1 MLPSGRWVPRVL
13 VVLLV
18 GGLLLM
24 HGVSWTHRAGAAPAA
39 SMASSTDGSHG
50 HDGPTGTGGSPSPA
64 PLIHVA
70 GLCLAVLAGTGLHR
84 LLRRGIR
91 RPAVRLT
98 PALSSATWPRVT
110 LEPLHPPGLGRLA
123 LTVARC

>member
-1 MLPSGRWVPRVL
+1 MLGSGRWVPRVL

-18 GGLLLM
+18 GGLLVM
-24 HGVSWTHRAGAAPAA
+24 HGVSWTHGAGAGPAA

-50 HDGPTGTGGSPSPA
+50 HDGPAGTGGSPSI
-64 PLIHVA
+64 PLLHVA

-91 RPAVRLT
+91 RPPVRLT
-98 PALSSATWPRVT
+98 AALSSASWPGVT
-110 LEPLHPPGLGRLA
+110 PEPLHPPGLGRVA

>member
-1 MLPSGRWVPRVL
+1 MLRSGRWVPRVL

-18 GGLLLM
+18 GGLLVM
-24 HGVSWTHRAGAAPAA
+24 HGLSWTHGAGADLAA
-39 SMASSTDGSHG
+39 SMARPADGSHG
-50 HDGPTGTGGSPSPA
+50 HDAPTGTGGSPSV
-64 PLIHVA
+64 PLLHVA

-91 RPAVRLT
+91 RAAVRLT
-98 PALSSATWPRVT
+98 AALSSAGWSGVAPD
-110 LEPLHPPGLGRLA
+110 PLHPPGLGRVA